1 MKRRLLVIECAGLD
15 MAAVASSP
23 KLAALDAAFRPLQ
36 PVFPAVTCT
45 AQATMRTALPPAKH
59 NIIANGRF
67 DRRSGKV
74 EFWNQ
79 SAWLYSGERIWE
91 KARAKGTTVAV
102 MFTQQSLGDCTDYC
116 LSPAPIHKHHG
127 DMIMACQTRP
137 PTLEQELYDQLGSKF
152 KLFNYWGPLASRA
165 SGEWCAKSTAALM
178 NLHQPDILFTYLS
191 NMDYCLQR
199 EGPHGKSIG
208 READY
213 LADSLSGLLAT
224 AKEFGYEVVVW
235 GDYAITE
242 AHLPVYPN
250 KVLLDAGL
258 FVCRELEGML
268 YPNIFDSRAFAMC
281 DHQVAHVYVRDKA
294 DVAAARQVLAGVEG
308 IETIQTAAEAGLDS
322 PEAGE
327 LVLTAKSGTWFAY
340 SWWETKRQAPDY
352 ATHVDIH
359 SKIGFDPCE
368 LFWHIPFISTSLDC
382 TKVKGTHGRI
392 DTPAVFAV
400 TAGIKELENK
410 TTLLEL
416 SSGIRDYINGELG

>member
-1 MKRRLLVIECAGLD
+1 M
-15 MAAVASSP
+15 AVASAWKDYSWHLRFKP
-23 KLAALDAAFRPLQ
+23 MT

-91 KARAKGTTVAV
+91 KARAKGSTVAV

-127 DMIMACQTRP
+127 GMIMACQTRP
-137 PTLEQELYDQLGSKF
+137 PSLEQELYRELGSKF
-152 KLFNYWGPLASRA
+152 KLFNYWGPLASHA
-165 SGEWCAKSTAALM
+165 SGEWCARSTAALM
-178 NLHQPDILFTYLS
+178 KRHQPDIVFTYLP

-199 EGPHGKSIG
+199 EGPSGKSVA
-208 READY
+208 REAERLAEY
-213 LADSLSGLLAT
+213 LKELLSTGGEL
-224 AKEFGYEVVVW
+224 GYETVVW

-242 AHLPVYPN
+242 ASQPVYPN
-250 KVLLDAGL
+250 KALLDAGL

-268 YPNIFDSRAFAMC
+268 YPNLFDSRAFSMS
-281 DHQVAHVYVRDKA
+281 DHQVAHVFVRNA
-294 DVAAARQVLAGVEG
+294 CDVEAARAALSSLDG
-308 IETIQTAAEAGLDS
+308 IESIQTAAEAGLDS

-327 LVLTAKSGTWFAY
+327 LVLTAKPGAWFAY
-340 SWWETKRQAPDY
+340 SWWENRRQAPDY

-368 LFWHIPFISTSLDC
+368 LFWNIPFISTSTDC
-382 TKVKGTHGRI
+382 TRVKGTHGRV
-392 DTPAVFAV
+392 DTPAAFAV
-400 TAGIKELENK
+400 TEGLKELENK

-416 SSGIRDYINGELG
+416 SEGIREYINE

>member
-1 MKRRLLVIECAGLD
+1 MGRKKVLIIECAGLD
-15 MAAVASSP
+15 MAVVSASK
-23 KLAALDAAFRPLQ
+23 KLAKEEEFRFRLLT

-91 KARAKGTTVAV
+91 KARAKGSTVAV
-102 MFTQQSLGDCTDYC
+102 MFTQQSLGDSTDYC

-127 DMIMACQTRP
+127 GMIMACQTRP
-137 PTLEQELYDQLGSKF
+137 PSLEQELYRELGSKF
-152 KLFNYWGPLASRA
+152 KLFNYWGPLASHA
-165 SGEWCAKSTAALM
+165 SGEWCARSTMALM
-178 NLHQPDILFTYLS
+178 RLHQPDVVFTYLP
-191 NMDYCLQR
+191 NLDYCLQR
-199 EGPHGKSIG
+199 EGPGGKTIR
-208 READY
+208 READF
-213 LADSLSGLLAT
+213 LAESLSEILLTARGL
-224 AKEFGYEVVVW
+224 GYEVVIW

-242 AHLPVYPN
+242 AHQPIYPN
-250 KVLLDAGL
+250 RALLEAGL
-258 FVCRELEGML
+258 FRCRELEGML
-268 YPNIFDSRAFAMC
+268 YPNLFDSRAFAMA
-281 DHQVAHVYVRDKA
+281 DHQVAHVFVRDA
-294 DVAAARQVLAGVEG
+294 RDVAAARVALSSLDG
-308 IETIQTAAEAGLDS
+308 IESIQTPVEAGLDS

-327 LVLTAKSGTWFAY
+327 LVLTAKPGAWFSY
-340 SWWETKRQAPDY
+340 SWWESRRQAPDY

-368 LFWHIPFISTSLDC
+368 LFWRIPLVSTSTDC

-392 DTPAVFAV
+392 DTPAAFAV
-400 TAGIKELENK
+400 TEGLKELENK

-416 SSGIRDYINGELG
+416 SEGIRDYINE

>member
-1 MKRRLLVIECAGLD
+1 MGRKKLLVVECAGLD
-15 MAAVASSP
+15 MAVASAWKDNSWHLRFKP
-23 KLAALDAAFRPLQ
+23 MT

-91 KARAKGTTVAV
+91 KARAKGSTVAV

-127 DMIMACQTRP
+127 GMIMACQTRP
-137 PTLEQELYDQLGSKF
+137 PSLEQELYRDLGSQF
-152 KLFNYWGPLASRA
+152 KLFNYWGPLASHA
-165 SGEWCAKSTAALM
+165 SGEWCARSTAALM
-178 NLHQPDILFTYLS
+178 KRHQPDIVFTYLP

-199 EGPHGKSIG
+199 EGPSGKSVA
-208 READY
+208 REAER
-213 LADSLSGLLAT
+213 LAECLKELLSTGGEL
-224 AKEFGYEVVVW
+224 GYETVVW

-242 AHLPVYPN
+242 ASQPVYPN
-250 KVLLDAGL
+250 KALLDAGL

-268 YPNIFDSRAFAMC
+268 YPNLFDSRAFSMS
-281 DHQVAHVYVRDKA
+281 DHQVAHVFVRDA
-294 DVAAARQVLAGVEG
+294 RDVEAARTALSSLDG
-308 IETIQTAAEAGLDS
+308 IESIQTAAEAGLDS

-327 LVLTAKSGTWFAY
+327 LVLTAKPGAWFAY
-340 SWWETKRQAPDY
+340 SWWENRRQAPDY

-368 LFWHIPFISTSLDC
+368 LFWNIPFISTSTDC
-382 TKVKGTHGRI
+382 TRVKGTHGRV
-392 DTPAVFAV
+392 DTPAAFAV
-400 TAGIKELENK
+400 TEGLKELENK

-416 SSGIRDYINGELG
+416 SKGIREYING